1 MKTCSDCGE
10 KSNDDDTRFCM
21 SCGSDLNKPELSQN
35 NKTDESNFDPKINE
49 SQIKNEFSE
58 STILVEKIGK
68 LILPDKTFFII
79 DNSQK
84 LVGRTNLKQF
94 TKNDLESISRS
105 HFTIYK
111 KDETYFIK
119 DGVTNV
125 QNKPSKHHTFLND
138 EKLTEV
144 EFELKNNDKI
154 LVSDVEMLFEV

>member
-1 MKTCSDCGE
+1 MKICSDCGE
-10 KSNDDDTRFCM
+10 KNNDDDTRFCM

-35 NKTDESNFDPKINE
+35 NKTDESDFDPELNE
-49 SQIKNEFSE
+49 PQIKNESSE

-79 DNSQK
+79 ENSQK
-84 LVGRTNLKQF
+84 LVGRTNLKQY

-111 KDETYFIK
+111 KDEKYFIK

-125 QNKPSKHHTFLND
+125 QNKPSANHTFLND
-138 EKLTEV
+138 EKLTEI

>member
-10 KSNDDDTRFCM
+10 KNNDNDTRFCM
-21 SCGSDLNKPELSQN
+21 SCGFDLNKPELSQN
-35 NKTDESNFDPKINE
+35 NKTDELNFEPKMNE
-49 SQIKNEFSE
+49 SQIKNELNE

-111 KDETYFIK
+111 KDEKYFIK

-125 QNKPSKHHTFLND
+125 QNKHSKNHTFLND

>member
-1 MKTCSDCGE
+1 MKTCSNCSE
-10 KSNDDDTRFCM
+10 KSNDDNTRFCM
-21 SCGSDLNKPELSQN
+21 SCGSDLNEPELSQN
-35 NKTDESNFDPKINE
+35 NKTNE
-49 SQIKNEFSE
+49 PNLGSSQIKNEINDD
-58 STILVEKIGK
+58 TILVEKIGK
-68 LILPDKTFFII
+68 LILPDNTFFVI

-84 LVGRTNLKQF
+84 LVGLTNLKQF
-94 TKNDLESISRS
+94 TENDLELISRS

-111 KDETYFIK
+111 KDEKYFIK

-125 QNKPSKHHTFLND
+125 QNKSSKHHTFLND

>member
-10 KSNDDDTRFCM
+10 KNNDNDIRFCM
-21 SCGSDLNKPELSQN
+21 SCGSDLTKPELSQN
-35 NKTDESNFDPKINE
+35 NKTNESNFDPKINE

-58 STILVEKIGK
+58 STIIVEKIGK

-111 KDETYFIK
+111 KDEKYFIK

-125 QNKPSKHHTFLND
+125 QNEPSKNHTFLND
-138 EKLTEV
+138 EKLTED